1 MKRVLKRLCL
11 FLIAGIPILLL
22 IPKIPVEAS
31 EGGMISDYY
40 EQFEYP
46 SDYVKPEI
54 IAEEETFDFKGRDV
68 NRHLFERDNI
78 SKNASTQGGSI
89 YLEKLQAGKAHIE
102 DAYNQLDETQK
113 KIYLEFEQALNAVHT
128 GGVDYALDREFGED
142 KLFTIKVNNLSSYNV
157 TGNEDYISD
166 YIDGIYQ
173 ALRNDHPE
181 WYWLYEKRH
190 LYSRIKRADDN
201 YTISTISLFGYGEYS
216 KAQDRLTIENQIL
229 AKLDEYDELIDS
241 TMSPYLVEK
250 IIHDKICLEIV
261 YDTGST
267 HAHSIIGALV
277 DGRGV
282 CESYAQTCQLLFT
295 YFGIDNRYIVGF
307 KPNTNT
313 GHAWNQVCIDEK
325 WMNFDATWDDVNKN
339 NISIQLGND
348 ELENSYFFFNR
359 SDIKF
364 KHTIDND
371 GEYEPEPVSVPEVCN
386 FDDENFYIKN
396 IAKDMLNFNGITDS
410 EVIAEKIKESVDL
423 LPIISSGNYFF
434 RANANSAN
442 ELSPVLFAF
451 NKINKNGT
459 VYAGSSK
466 GGLSHNLIGAYEG
479 LYILSGAQNQTYTII
494 PDYDSSYGTV
504 FTGLDY
510 YFDMEDD
517 EEYLMPTERT
527 WIYLKPYGDYVI
539 NSVQYK
545 QGTDQTLVSIPTEDI
560 CRVEGY
566 GLYKCELPQT
576 VGISGNTVYLSIDY
590 TTDIIEKTDTNLS
603 IQSADV
609 AYSYGDTGLYTAT
622 LNMADISTIELTGNE
637 DITVNIDGNNVVT
650 TNKILSSDKK
660 TLAVQFEYQFKD
672 VQNHTINAMF
682 SGNDEFN
689 GSNGSH
695 IVKAGK
701 RKITVN
707 SRNITVAD
715 KTYDGT
721 KTATLNLTGIVAG
734 DISGM
739 PAMQGATAVVGNLAY
754 SNASFSDANA
764 GSNKAVTASLILTG
778 AAAQVYELTNSS
790 LSLKGNINKAES
802 PAIGGL
808 SLDAMEGSTVTVD
821 ISTLKP
827 NVTAPMIAGNIR
839 YALSSDNTYSKFIVD
854 ASNIANGSIKINV
867 KEDITSGTETI
878 KIVVSS
884 DNFKDATAVITVN
897 VTEKTGTKLSV
908 SPSNTAGYTYGDTGL
923 YTATLN
929 VADGSS
935 EKLTGN
941 ETITVKIDGNS
952 VTTKNKVLNSDK
964 KTLTVQF
971 EYQFKDVQNHTINTA
986 FAGSYKLTGI
996 ANSLTVKANKRKIT
1010 VNSTNITVADKIYDG
1025 TKTATLNLTG
1035 IVAGDISGM
1044 PSMQGATAVVGNLT
1058 YTNATFSD
1066 ANAGSNKTVT
1076 ASLSLTGTA
1085 VQVYELTNSS
1095 LSLKGNINKA
1105 DSPAISGLNQDVMEG
1120 STVTVD
1126 ISTLKPDVT
1135 APMTAGNIRYALSP
1149 DNTYSKFTVDASNI
1163 ASGSITINV
1172 KEDITSGT
1180 ETIKIVVSSDNFKD
1194 ATAVITVNVTKSDT
1208 SSGDDQGSGGTGDD
1222 SGSGSGGT
1230 GGSGG
1235 NTGGGSGSGGTGGST
1250 GGGFGGGDFGGGG
1263 FSGGGFPGDFGGG
1276 SAGDVPGGNPE
1287 ANTENENTDKGE
1299 TQEIIDDIIEN
1310 KTPGGDIA
1318 ESLPANLFIAKKT
1331 MYVGGTTGYEYTLI
1345 PDGEYEDVKDS
1356 VRSIK
1361 YTSSN
1366 KKVAKVG
1373 SSSGKITALKKGN
1386 ATITAKVT
1394 MKDGTVKSYKINL
1407 TVQKATIKFT
1417 KKISTLK
1424 LGEKSTFKVKLYG
1437 YEKKNMYWATKQA
1450 NIISVKKNKG
1460 KLSTTIT
1467 ALKQGKA
1474 YVTVYVVGS
1483 DGEYKKQFT
1492 KVVIEE
1498 N

>member
-1 MKRVLKRLCL
+1 MKKVLKRLCL

-31 EGGMISDYY
+31 ESVLFSDYY

-54 IAEEETFDFKGRDV
+54 IAEEETFGYKDRDV
-68 NRHLFERDNI
+68 NRYLFERDNI
-78 SKNASTQGGSI
+78 SKNASVQGSSI
-89 YLEKLQAGKAHIE
+89 YLEKLQAGKEHIE

-113 KIYLEFEQALNAVHT
+113 KIYLEFEQALNEVHI
-128 GGVDYALDREFGED
+128 GGVDYELTQTHAGND
-142 KLFTIKVNNLSSYNV
+142 LFAIRLSNLPKYDV
-157 TGNEDYISD
+157 TGTESN
-166 YIDGIYQ
+166 IDDCIHTIYQ

-181 WYWLYEKRH
+181 WYWLYEKAQ
-190 LYSRIKRADDN
+190 SRSVKKGAVEGT
-201 YTISTISLFGYGEYS
+201 YTLNSMVLFGYGEYS
-216 KAQDRLTIENQIL
+216 KAQDRSTIETQIL
-229 AKLDEYDELIDS
+229 AKLGEYDELIDS

-250 IIHDKICLEIV
+250 IIHDKVCTDMA
-261 YDTGST
+261 YDTSST
-267 HAHSIIGALV
+267 HAHSIVGALV

-307 KPNTNT
+307 KPNANT

-325 WMNFDATWDDVNKN
+325 WMNFDATWDDAN
-339 NISIQLGND
+339 NPSTLGNGD
-348 ELENSYFFFNR
+348 KIEMYYFFFNR
-359 SDIKF
+359 SDEKF
-364 KHTIDND
+364 KHTINYN
-371 GEYEPEPVSVPEVCN
+371 GEYEPEPVSPPEECN
-386 FDDENFYIKN
+386 SDNRSYYHVN
-396 IAKDMLNFNGITDS
+396 IANEILSLDGITDRGI
-410 EVIAEKIKESVDL
+410 IANKIKERVDL

-442 ELSPVLFAF
+442 ELNPILFALSEINDNDTKYTGS
-451 NKINKNGT
+451 NKGI
-459 VYAGSSK
+459 V
-466 GGLSHNLIGAYEG
+466 SHDLISAYEG

-494 PDYDSSYGTV
+494 PAYNTSYGTV

-510 YFDMEDD
+510 CFDIDD
-517 EEYLMPTERT
+517 GEEYLLPTERT
-527 WIYLKPYGDYVI
+527 WIYLKTYGDYVI

-545 QGTDQTLVSIPTEDI
+545 QGTDQTLFNIPAENI
-560 CRVEGY
+560 NKVEGY

-576 VGISGNTVYLSIDY
+576 VGISGNTVYLNIDY
-590 TTDIIEKTDTNLS
+590 TTEIIEKADTNLS

-609 AYSYGDTGLYTAT
+609 AYTYGDTGLYTAT
-622 LNMADISTIELTGNE
+622 LNVADGSTIELTGNE

-650 TNKILSSDKK
+650 TNKMLRSDKK
-660 TLAVQFEYQFKD
+660 TLTVQFEYQFQD
-672 VQNHTINAMF
+672 VQNHVINAIF
-682 SGNDEFN
+682 SGNDKFN
-689 GSNGSH
+689 ESSSTQT
-695 IVKAGK
+695 IKADK
-701 RKITVN
+701 RKITVD

-734 DISGM
+734 DVSGM
-739 PAMQGATAVVGNLAY
+739 PSMQGATAVVGNLTY
-754 SNASFSDANA
+754 TNASFSNANA
-764 GSNKAVTASLILTG
+764 GSNKTVTASLSLTG
-778 AAAQVYELTNSS
+778 TAAQVYELTNSN
-790 LSLKGNINKAES
+790 LSLKGNINKADS
-802 PAIGGL
+802 PAISGL
-808 SLDAMEGSTVTVD
+808 NQDVMEGSTVTVD
-821 ISTLKP
+821 ISALKP
-827 NVTAPMIAGNIR
+827 VTTAPMTAGVVR
-839 YALSSDNTYSKFIVD
+839 YALSPDNTYSRFTVD
-854 ASNIANGSIKINV
+854 ASNIANGSIKISV
-867 KEDITSGTETI
+867 KDDITSGTETI
-878 KIVVSS
+878 NIVVSS

-923 YTATLN
+923 YTAILN

-941 ETITVKIDGNS
+941 EDITVKIDGNS
-952 VTTKNKVLNSDK
+952 VTTKNKVLSSDK

-971 EYQFKDVQNHTINTA
+971 EYQFKDVQNHTINTV
-986 FAGSYKLTGI
+986 FAGSDKLTGI
-996 ANSLTVKANKRKIT
+996 ANSLTVKANKKKIT

-1135 APMTAGNIRYALSP
+1135 APMTAGNIRYALSS

-1163 ASGSITINV
+1163 ANGSIKISV
-1172 KEDITSGT
+1172 KDDITSGT
-1180 ETIKIVVSSDNFKD
+1180 ETINIIVSSDNLKD
-1194 ATAVITVNVTKSDT
+1194 ATVAVTVNVTVSDT
-1208 SSGDDQGSGGTGDD
+1208 GSGDDQGSGGTGDD

-1287 ANTENENTDKGE
+1287 ANTENENIDKGE
-1299 TQEIIDDIIEN
+1299 TQEIIDDIIED

-1318 ESLPANLFIAKKT
+1318 EKLPANLFIAKKT

-1356 VRSIK
+1356 IRSIK